1 MQNLQNVGRFSLR
14 AASRHLRQ
22 MNTQAPPKYGQYHI
36 PTSDQLVNFQIGQ
49 PSPSML
55 PLDIIRECAANK
67 LAETDPLLL
76 QYGYIPGYP
85 AFRKSLA
92 KFLTTRYFDGIPSE
106 VTDEE
111 VFATTGVTGGLSLI
125 CNLFF
130 EAGDDLFAEDPT
142 YFLAMR
148 IFEDFKLNV
157 TQIPMEQDG
166 LDLDA
171 LEIRLKGG
179 HVPKALYTIPTAHN
193 PTGRTLSSEKRER
206 LCELSQQYGFKVIAD
221 EVYHMLTFPDVT
233 PPLPMCT
240 FDKGG
245 TVMSLGSFSKIL
257 APALRMGWVQCK
269 NPDLLD
275 VMAGCGQLDSSGG
288 MNPVMSSIVHEASA
302 TTCKH
307 MCQWW

>member
-1 MQNLQNVGRFSLR
+1 MRSLGNVGRLAFR
-14 AASRHLRQ
+14 AGSKNLRQ
-22 MNTQAPPKYGQYHI
+22 MSTQDLPKYGQYHI

-55 PLDIIRECAANK
+55 PLDLIRECAGTK

-92 KFLTTRYFDGIPSE
+92 KFLTSRYACD

-125 CNLFF
+125 CNLFLN
-130 EAGDDLFAEDPT
+130 AGDDVFAEDPT

-148 IFEDFKLNV
+148 IFEDFNLNV
-157 TQIPMEQDG
+157 TQIPMEQNG

-171 LEIRLKGG
+171 LEDRLKGG
-179 HVPKALYTIPTAHN
+179 HIPKALYTIPTAHN
-193 PTGRTLSSEKRER
+193 PTGRTLAEEKRGR
-206 LCELSQQYGFKVIAD
+206 LCELSEQYGFLVIAD

-233 PPLPMCT
+233 PPLPLPE

-245 TVMSLGSFSKIL
+245 KVLSLGSFSKIL
-257 APALRMGWVQCK
+257 APALRMGWVQSK
-269 NPDLLD
+269 NPELLD
-275 VMAGCGQLDSSGG
+275 VMAQCGQLDSSGG
-288 MNPVMSSIVHEASA
+288 MNPVMSAVVHEVRAALSRSPQ
-302 TTCKH
+302 TTTD
-307 MCQWW
+307 